1 MRALAPSGPKDDV
14 LLGDPTARGSDA
26 PMISDVGIQVDFTL
40 ADDVDSQGN
49 VIGPRI
55 VRVCGGYEARSITS
69 VRASM
74 PPRLV
79 PQRRTVPEREVQL
92 GWEQCQICGNFFDPN
107 AAGVYF
113 AQSGRSICQ
122 NCEGP
127 SSPDVYG
134 SGYGMSQRGGIAR
147 NSVYGQSSGASSQN
161 ANSNTHT
168 VSWAS
173 TNSTATSHNPSMNIS
188 EGSAYPIDYYTA
200 IENGPEM
207 HTSSSGSLTR
217 NQDVY
222 VATRG
227 GLGISSPS
235 TSGATRQRRS
245 GNRRNRQ

>member
-55 VRVCGGYEARSITS
+55 
-69 VRASM
+69 
-74 PPRLV
+74 
-79 PQRRTVPEREVQL
+79 
-92 GWEQCQICGNFFDPN
+92 
-107 AAGVYF
+107 
-113 AQSGRSICQ
+113 

-173 TNSTATSHNPSMNIS
+173 TNSTATSHNPSMYIS

-227 GLGISSPS
+227 GLGISSLS